1 MRCTLKLDS
10 DCVFG
15 MVGKLEGKL
24 AFSGGCDFF
33 FWAMFLD

>member
-1 MRCTLKLDS
+1 
-10 DCVFG
+10 